1 MAALKGS
8 SLTVVWICPDCRT
21 VYRVS
26 APTCERD
33 GAPLAQVF
41 AHQTRG
47 RFPLLGKVVGDRY
60 RLIGGLG
67 KGGLGTVYLAEHQH
81 LGHLFAIKFLE
92 QSEEDTTDQA
102 RKERE
107 RHRRDFLKEA
117 RVASLIRHPSVV
129 GVTDFGEHEG
139 MPFLVMDYVPGPSL
153 LQEMERKGR
162 FTYQEACDIARRIAE
177 ALDAFHDRRL
187 VHRDL
192 KPANVI
198 LDPREDG
205 RLTLVDLGLVKDLA
219 GPGGKDST
227 HPLALRGTPG
237 YLAPEQVP
245 GWVLQGAGVRSVK
258 KDKQP
263 VDPRVDI
270 YALGV
275 IFYEMIAGEPPYP
288 DGSNTQ
294 VIVYACTKDPP
305 PLHSLTPPIDHVVE
319 ADPPVGLEK
328 LVLDT
333 MARDRERRPASAA
346 AFIERLQETMTALQ
360 ASEAGHI
367 VAEPATSIPGTL
379 PPGRVALPSGETL
392 PDDSLDQ
399 EYDTVVFD
407 THDRGHHEA
416 DHGAYDLEDSL
427 DEEAVTVAGPMP
439 EMLAEARSAHAD
451 LHHSPGQVPPGRRPT
466 AETRGEQ
473 SRGMGLWLGL
483 LGVCLAAGAGAWWA
497 LQSGD
502 EGVSRQQ
509 IGGEEPL
516 PTAALPDPQRP
527 DPQQPT
533 AQGIGQPIS
542 QDAAVDA
549 EAIVFEEL
557 AADASLEDA
566 EIEADAEAKAPE
578 AGDPEA
584 GDPEISARP
593 KRRRRRAAPRPAPTP
608 PATGP
613 SDLDILTA
621 LLREGDTALK
631 RESYQRALR
640 NYRKFLARAPQDHAK
655 YFQVQQR
662 VRTLEQLTA
671 FDP

>member
-1 MAALKGS
+1 M
-8 SLTVVWICPDCRT
+8 
-21 VYRVS
+21 S

-92 QSEEDTTDQA
+92 LGGEEASDQVKKD
-102 RKERE
+102 RD

-129 GVTDFGEHEG
+129 GVTDFGEHEDL
-139 MPFLVMDYVPGPSL
+139 PFLVMDYVPGPSL

-162 FTYQEACDIARRIAE
+162 FSYKEACDIALRIAE
-177 ALDAFHDRRL
+177 ALNAFHERRL

-192 KPANVI
+192 KPANLI

-245 GWVLQGAGVRSVK
+245 GWVLQGAGVRAVK
-258 KDKQP
+258 KEKKA

-275 IFYEMIAGEPPYP
+275 ILYEMLAGEPPYP

-294 VIVYACTKDPP
+294 VIVYACTQDPK
-305 PLHSLTPPIDHVVE
+305 PLHALDLPIDHIVK

-333 MARDRERRPASAA
+333 MSRDRDTRPASAA
-346 AFIERLQETMTALQ
+346 EFIERLKATMAEIERPAPVRVPINASALTALPGLATRPGLPSSETM
-360 ASEAGHI
+360 
-367 VAEPATSIPGTL
+367 
-379 PPGRVALPSGETL
+379 
-392 PDDSLDQ
+392 PDDSMGS
-399 EYDTVVFD
+399 EYDTMVFD
-407 THDRGHHEA
+407 TNAHPDPDDGF
-416 DHGAYDLEDSL
+416 DLEDSL
-427 DEEAVTVAGPMP
+427 DEEAATVAGPMP
-439 EMLAEARSAHAD
+439 EIIAEARAAQAAQVAREARGLPTED
-451 LHHSPGQVPPGRRPT
+451 DRPGPRL
-466 AETRGEQ
+466 
-473 SRGMGLWLGL
+473 GLWIGL
-483 LGVCLAAGAGAWWA
+483 LGVVLAAAAGVWWA
-497 LQSGD
+497 LSSNGSGD
-502 EGVSRQQ
+502 PVDRQTIDNRGQ
-509 IGGEEPL
+509 LPVGSLPETPATPDAGQPQKLDAELTIPVLPLDPPEE
-516 PTAALPDPQRP
+516 APD
-527 DPQQPT
+527 
-533 AQGIGQPIS
+533 AQGAAAS
-542 QDAAVDA
+542 TDAG
-549 EAIVFEEL
+549 
-557 AADASLEDA
+557 AS
-566 EIEADAEAKAPE
+566 KPTT
-578 AGDPEA
+578 
-584 GDPEISARP
+584 RRR
-593 KRRRRRAAPRPAPTP
+593 KRRRRATP
-608 PATGP
+608 PVVKDTPTVPPRGP
-613 SDLDILTA
+613 TDDEILVA
-621 LLREGDTALK
+621 LLREGDSAFK

-640 NYRKFLARAPQDHAK
+640 NYRKFLARAPQSHAK
-655 YFQVQQR
+655 YFQVKQR
-662 VRTLEQLTA
+662 VRSLEQLTA
-671 FDP
+671 YDR